1 MFVGAPQCFG
11 YRPSNILNYIATT
24 FASLSTT
31 FIYYICIF
39 NLVQV
44 QLIKYHVDLAIGTMQ
59 MEMRIYIFISIY
71 ESTST
76 RAAGDRVFRC
86 TYHKRTCLDVWSA
99 YAAIM
104 RRLSTKCFT
113 KLQRGLRILA
123 YVRSRRLEPNVRHKS
138 DLEARARR
146 QNGVD
151 ATTSTRSMSSRHVAA
166 SRSRANLTF
175 HSTTPPNP
183 SVGVQPPPRAQ
194 CSAEVTR
201 GGARAAS
208 NTAWKRPQV
217 HAR

>member
-1 MFVGAPQCFG
+1 MHIQSSPSPARANNKVP
-11 YRPSNILNYIATT
+11 RPSRYRYRCSAN
-24 FASLSTT
+24 
-31 FIYYICIF
+31 
-39 NLVQV
+39 V
-44 QLIKYHVDLAIGTMQ
+44 
-59 MEMRIYIFISIY
+59 Y

-113 KLQRGLRILA
+113 KLHRGFRILA
-123 YVRSRRLEPNVRHKS
+123 YVRSRRLEPNVRQKS
-138 DLEARARR
+138 SHTWRRARGVK
-146 QNGVD
+146 NGVD
-151 ATTSTRSMSSRHVAA
+151 TTTSTRSMSSRHVAA
-166 SRSRANLTF
+166 ARPRADLTF

-201 GGARAAS
+201 GGAHAAS
-208 NTAWKRPQV
+208 KTAWIRPQV
-217 HAR
+217 HDR